1 MVSGRLQRLSNAGGF
16 SLAEMAVVVAV
27 IGVLAMLGLPN
38 ALSYLQNAKVKAGAQ
53 ELATIIS
60 GARQL
65 AIARN
70 TLVCVTLTGAAAVYR
85 INVSAACTGGQ
96 VFVGTGTKSDG
107 TIPLTNDLVIT
118 GTTANV
124 VFTALGAATTA
135 GTYTV
140 HNPQGANDRTVVV
153 SASGRIR
160 IN

>member
-1 MVSGRLQRLSNAGGF
+1 MSELL
-16 SLAEMAVVVAV
+16 VVVAV
-27 IGVLAMLGLPN
+27 IGILAALGTPL
-38 ALSYLQNAKVKAGAQ
+38 ALTYLQSAKVKAGAQ
-53 ELATIIS
+53 ELATVIS

-70 TLVCVTLTGAAAVYR
+70 SNVCVTLQAAAAIYR
-85 INVSAACTGGQ
+85 IGVTAACGGGA
-96 VFVGTGTKSDG
+96 VFVGPSTKADG
-107 TIPLTNDLVIT
+107 TIPLTNNMAVT

-124 VFTALGAATTA
+124 VFSPLGAALVA

-140 HNPQGANDRTVVV
+140 HNPQGANDRQVVV

>member
-1 MVSGRLQRLSNAGGF
+1 MT
-16 SLAEMAVVVAV
+16 
-27 IGVLAMLGLPN
+27 
-38 ALSYLQNAKVKAGAQ
+38 YLQSAKARAGAQ
-53 ELATIIS
+53 ELATVLS

-70 TLVCVTLTGAAAVYR
+70 TNVCVTLQSSSALYR
-85 INVSAACTGGQ
+85 INVTAACGGGA
-96 VFVGTGTKSDG
+96 VFVGALTQSDG
-107 TIPLTNDLVIT
+107 TIPLSNQMAVT

-124 VFTALGAATTA
+124 VFSPLGAALVA

-140 HNPQGANDRTVVV
+140 HNSQGANDRQVVV